1 MKLEKSVMTPASIIT
16 VAAIILA
23 ITLSWLPALNNIAK
37 EHIDSGLERSLVSF
51 ATARA
56 LNAAI
61 SAAQG
66 TEAAFQPMGVGITLT
81 PGQVLDPLND
91 LVETFSDLMLL
102 ASVAFGVHKIL
113 LAIGSEVVIAG
124 LVTAVGLLWLALR
137 LTRDTVP
144 PILSNVLLILL
155 LIRFAVPAM
164 LITSDML
171 FDHFMADKYQDSQKL
186 LVDSSKSLPDVD
198 VKNTEL
204 TDNATAEDESEKSLA
219 SMLSGFTLPN
229 ITMPTNPVQSIKQK
243 AAESVSH
250 IIDVIV
256 VFILHVLV
264 IPVVTLWMFY
274 RSMQKLVETRSF
286 ISSGYRRP

>member
-16 VAAIILA
+16 VVVIILA
-23 ITLSWLPALNNIAK
+23 ITLSWLPALNITAK
-37 EHIDSGLERSLVSF
+37 EHIDAGLQRSLVSF

-66 TEAAFQPMGVGITLT
+66 TEAAFQPLGVGITLT

-113 LAIGSEVVIAG
+113 LAIGSEIVVAG
-124 LVTAVGLLWLALR
+124 LVTGVGLLWLALR

-164 LITSDML
+164 VITSDVL
-171 FDHFMADKYQDSQKL
+171 FDHFLADTYKGSQQL
-186 LVDSSKSLPDVD
+186 LDDSSNALPDVD
-198 VKNTEL
+198 VENAQL
-204 TDNATAEDESEKSLA
+204 TNNVVEDEPEKILA
-219 SMLSGFTLPN
+219 SILGSFTLPN
-229 ITMPTNPVQSIKQK
+229 ITIPKNPVQSIKQK

-264 IPVVTLWMFY
+264 IPVLALWMFY
-274 RSMQKLVETRSF
+274 RSMHKLVEARSF
-286 ISSGYRRP
+286 SSSDSRRS

>member
-37 EHIDSGLERSLVSF
+37 EHIDAGLERSLVSF

-66 TEAAFQPMGVGITLT
+66 TEAAFQPVGVGITLT
-81 PGQVLDPLND
+81 PGQILDPLND

-137 LTRDTVP
+137 LTRETAP
-144 PILSNVLLILL
+144 PIVSNILLILL
-155 LIRFAVPAM
+155 LIRFAIPAM
-164 LITSDML
+164 VITSDLL
-171 FDHFMADKYQDSQKL
+171 FDHFLAETYQGSQQQL
-186 LVDSSKSLPDVD
+186 DDSSNELPEVEAES
-198 VKNTEL
+198 TGL
-204 TDNATAEDESEKSLA
+204 TDHLPQEKQEKSP
-219 SMLSGFTLPN
+219 LSFLDGFELP
-229 ITMPTNPVQSIKQK
+229 TMAIPQSPVETIKQK
-243 AAESVSH
+243 MTESVSH

-264 IPVVTLWMFY
+264 IPVLTLWILF
-274 RSMQKLVETRSF
+274 RSMHKLIETGRF
-286 ISSGYRRP
+286 SSPGTRRQ

>member
-1 MKLEKSVMTPASIIT
+1 LNIT
-16 VAAIILA
+16 
-23 ITLSWLPALNNIAK
+23 AK
-37 EHIDSGLERSLVSF
+37 EHIDAGLQRSLVSF

-81 PGQVLDPLND
+81 PGQVLDPIND

-102 ASVAFGVHKIL
+102 ASVAFGVHKVL
-113 LAIGSEVVIAG
+113 LAIGSEVVVAG

-144 PILSNVLLILL
+144 PILSNLLLILL

-164 LITSDML
+164 VITSDVL
-171 FDHFMADKYQDSQKL
+171 FDHF
-186 LVDSSKSLPDVD
+186 LVDTYKGSQQLLDDSSNELPAVEPDSTEFTDHPTQNKQENSLLSFLDGL
-198 VKNTEL
+198 EL
-204 TDNATAEDESEKSLA
+204 SA
-219 SMLSGFTLPN
+219 F
-229 ITMPTNPVQSIKQK
+229 TMPGNPVQAIKRK
-243 AAESVSH
+243 MTESVSH

-264 IPVVTLWMFY
+264 IPVLALWMFY
-274 RSMQKLVETRSF
+274 RSMHKLVEAGNFS
-286 ISSGYRRP
+286 SSGSRRS